1 MTKRHCRSSM
11 LHARSLTCAR
21 GREQGGGFTRFRAS
35 TTRVHV
41 PRAVVRKTSTR
52 TLGRG
57 TAGRARVR
65 TRSIPDEVNA
75 LIGVQ
80 TEENVSMRDEKE
92 NRGTVNAID
101 PAVMRRTPDDSA
113 AAESDAEAVKEMTRV
128 LQTSLSPRAARLIA
142 KGFVDLGIKEPG
154 DLRAVVA
161 KRSLGMIGIELVAAI
176 FNVALCMSLFSL
188 AVIVHYSGYE
198 ILLPTFLNY
207 VAGFCVLVGAAIFA
221 VEAAAH
227 LIILGVYVYSTVR
240 FETSNLKKFVSVVR
254 RIGDEDHVVGGF
266 TQPLSSLKR
275 ATTLVHV
282 VNILT
287 QLRDALHSEA
297 ELIDLKH
304 KGTLHNLAAYF
315 EYSNAQSK
323 YGFKPED
330 YGIEP
335 KEAMSLAALF
345 SEWDTDG
352 SGTLSSTELKYL
364 LNALGHDTVNEMEVN
379 MAMRVLDKDE
389 TGEVNFS
396 EFVRWY
402 REGVIL
408 PMASKLESNANESDD
423 LQNADPS
430 SSIDEPSS

>member
-1 MTKRHCRSSM
+1 
-11 LHARSLTCAR
+11 
-21 GREQGGGFTRFRAS
+21 
-35 TTRVHV
+35 
-41 PRAVVRKTSTR
+41 
-52 TLGRG
+52 
-57 TAGRARVR
+57 
-65 TRSIPDEVNA
+65 
-75 LIGVQ
+75 
-80 TEENVSMRDEKE
+80 
-92 NRGTVNAID
+92 
-101 PAVMRRTPDDSA
+101 
-113 AAESDAEAVKEMTRV
+113 MTRV

-161 KRSLGMIGIELVAAI
+161 KRSLGMIGIELAAAI

-240 FETSNLKKFVSVVR
+240 FETSNLKKFVSAVR

-402 REGVIL
+402 REGVTL

-423 LQNADPS
+423 LQNADPG